1 VTGAPDL
8 PDIFCGF
15 HTHRKC
21 IMKSIGKAS
30 LIAAA
35 LGVSSSAFATPPT
48 PEPRQICRDISAT
61 LHELKTDVG
70 CASPLNFCSAGTI
83 RGNFGLIGTT
93 FFSVDG
99 SAETPAQSP
108 GTSSFSGVFTITTPH
123 GSLTLRE
130 TGISYPR
137 RGNPEGG
144 LVATIDE
151 VQSGTGVYAH
161 TSGILFFHGHNGLGL
176 PSNVEVTGT
185 LCFTWP
191 PPKN

>member
-1 VTGAPDL
+1 
-8 PDIFCGF
+8 
-15 HTHRKC
+15 
-21 IMKSIGKAS
+21 MKTVPK
-30 LIAAA
+30 LTLLAAA
-35 LGVSSSAFATPPT
+35 IGASSAAFATPP
-48 PEPRQICRDISAT
+48 PEPRQVCRDIFAE

-70 CASPLNFCSAGTI
+70 CTSPLFFCAAGTI
-83 RGNFGLIGTT
+83 EGNFGLNGTT

-99 SAETPAQSP
+99 SATTPPESP
-108 GTSSFSGVFTITTPH
+108 GTSSFTGIFTITTPH

-151 VQSGTGVYAH
+151 VQGGTGRYAH
-161 TSGILFFHGHNGLGL
+161 TTGILFFHGHNGRGL
-176 PSNVEVTGT
+176 PSDVAVSGT

-191 PPKN
+191 PPKD